1 MEVSMCAFPLVVGF
15 GERGLLDADED
26 GDCIASLVAMS
37 MLGDRRPY
45 HRHVDIARLLSMTQ
59 TPTDQRLYA
68 PAAARN
74 RDAIRDML
82 ARVLPSAGLVLEVAS
97 GSGEHILHLARA
109 LPHVRLQPPDPQ
121 YHGRRRI
128 AACVAP

>member
-82 ARVLPSAGLVLEVAS
+82 ARVLPSAGLVLEVANRR
-97 GSGEHILHLARA
+97 GA
-109 LPHVRLQPPDPQ
+109 PHFDFDRPRPPP
-121 YHGRRRI
+121 
-128 AACVAP
+128 P